1 MSDSN
6 GAAQDDGARVNGL
19 MATLGKR
26 TQERDDALRRI
37 AELEAAAGQGQQGN
51 GQAQDPGSGNSHQ
64 GPEGNPGDMFELDE
78 SGRLVPF
85 EAPTPGVHNGRRDD
99 YGTPRDDG
107 SASFAM
113 NALADTL
120 HVTDSEEWQ

>member
-1 MSDSN
+1 MSNSN

-26 TQERDDALRRI
+26 TEERDNALRRI

-51 GQAQDPGSGNSHQ
+51 GQGQDPATGNSHQ
-64 GPEGNPGDMFELDE
+64 GPTWEPGTLLEVGDD
-78 SGRLVPF
+78 GQIAPF
-85 EAPTPGVHNGRRDD
+85 EAPTPAVHNGRRED

-107 SASFAM
+107 SAGFA
-113 NALADTL
+113 NRALADAL
-120 HVTDSEEWQ
+120 RVTDSEEWQ